1 MSTIDDLKRDY
12 GLVTAADL
20 PPRPK
25 PADDHV
31 TVRERWSQH
40 KRLAFKA
47 MAPHA
52 LCVVATEGPV
62 SAVTYNAAGGVG
74 RRFGHNRGC
83 WPMRLAASRAWEDT
97 VTNTY
102 NKNPFVRTGVQ
113 IRVWTKS
120 EAHVKRL
127 ILPISDLL
135 GAMAEEAL
143 GSDLINGFVDV
154 GPDLQME
161 LLELEIHDV
170 AKRARI
176 VVWDDEGLSAYLD
189 KCVYEAE
196 VLRVTNLG
204 AR

>member
-25 PADDHV
+25 PADDH
-31 TVRERWSQH
+31 THVRDRWSQH
-40 KRLAFKA
+40 KKLAFKTLG
-47 MAPHA
+47 PHA

-62 SAVTYNAAGGVG
+62 SVVTYNAAGGVD

-83 WPMRLAASRAWEDT
+83 WPIRLAASRAWEDT

-127 ILPISDLL
+127 MLPVSDLL

-170 AKRARI
+170 ARRAKI
-176 VVWDDEGLSAYLD
+176 AVWDDGGLSEYLD
-189 KCVYEAE
+189 ECLNDAE
-196 VLRVTNLG
+196 LLRVTNVR